1 MKRLILTGLAALAI
15 VTAALGR
22 TDPSYI
28 NNTIQIFPPGVPPMI
43 DATNFINN
51 SAFIDNT
58 FNSLFVS
65 PYETANTVNYT
76 NFGVLGAV
84 EGFQFDTFN
93 TQTARHTSAGNFYN
107 AVGAIVN
114 CGGTNDGPYFT
125 TNAAFFSIGGEAECL
140 VWATNIINRGTIE
153 MGIDSLLSLQG
164 QNVNLSGGLLTMEGF
179 ESGNIFGIVGNLF
192 GNGGIVFGSAGMF
205 DGYWGLGQTRNYNVA
220 GSFGA
225 FFASSPLF
233 WVTNREYTDMQ
244 TAVSSFSGATYLNA
258 ITNAADTNGID
269 VLWQV
274 VYVQNANPTI
284 SNNVYF
290 AGAPV
295 VEWLWPSTNIVTGVT
310 STNHLFFEDGMILY
324 TNLMLMTNGVA
335 PPNTGYGWTYMPTNY
350 FFEEAGFFF
359 GTLPATSAPVPDIFT
374 PNDKEISTEYTAYEV
389 IFEPTTVIPGEVAG
403 QTYSNMPGR
412 IEITAD
418 KQLDLS
424 SSRISGLNYLRL
436 TATNNF
442 TSDSKTRILTEVA
455 DYNLGVTNGTLNGT
469 LTVSNLLAPTCPRLY
484 GLVDVFSTRWT
495 NTSGPFTNIS
505 VSGTNV
511 VTNIFNI
518 TNTYFVTVVNSQLA
532 SSSPSLLQNLTLH
545 ATMNASNVVISDV
558 LNVLSN
564 ITIDAYN
571 VTITTNGP
579 GAQTPAGQ
587 LNFPSGNPLTTS
599 AFPRLRT
606 LTNYGVISVLNAAS
620 FGAPAQPLWDFVN
633 YGRVQAQGCSIWATN
648 FENTG
653 LVDAGPGPINLT
665 ANTAVLSNGVFNAPF
680 NDIILSCGSLLISN
694 QVLNSGHNLTI
705 WATNSL
711 SDGGPASGNFWSA
724 GVLGFSLPILPSI
737 ASLLGTTIT
746 NTAPAY
752 AAVSS
757 QWAGQD
763 LGPVAAGYSNN
774 AALGRLI
781 LDGGLNSS
789 FAFAAPTGA
798 NALYVDYL
806 EFRNFLTNFDGS
818 GDLANLSFGS
828 GMKIYYAQLIIN
840 GVSFAEKLNHK
851 NGGGLNWV
859 AAYAGAFSSTNMVY
873 PDGTT
878 NRLNLALVQS
888 CDLDSNGNGIANCQD
903 PAPVFVPSEMNLTA
917 VFTNTS
923 STTVS
928 SNAVVLSWNSI
939 PFATNSV
946 FFEPS
951 VTATNWQLLTNF
963 VTGPAGGRQRVVDPV
978 GASGKFYRVR
988 VDLAA
993 P

>member
-1 MKRLILTGLAALAI
+1 MKRQILSGLAGLAI
-15 VTAALGR
+15 VSVALGR
-22 TDPSYI
+22 TDPTFI
-28 NNTIQIFPPGVPPMI
+28 NNNVMIFPSVIYPVPPMI

-58 FNSLFVS
+58 FNSLFVT
-65 PYETANTVNYT
+65 PYATANTVNYT
-76 NFGVLGAV
+76 NFGVLGAL
-84 EGFQFDTFN
+84 EGFRFDTYN
-93 TQTARHTSAGNFYN
+93 THTARYTSAGNLHN
-107 AVGAIVN
+107 EVGAIIN
-114 CGGTNDGPYFT
+114 CGGTNNGPYFV
-125 TNAAFFSIGGEAECL
+125 TNAIFFSIAGSAECL
-140 VWATNIINRGTIE
+140 VSATNIINRGTIE

-164 QNVNLSGGLLTMEGF
+164 QNVSLSGGLLNMEGF
-179 ESGNIFGIVGNLF
+179 ETGDLF
-192 GNGGIVFGSAGMF
+192 GFAGTF
-205 DGYWGLGQTRNYNVA
+205 DGYWGLGQTAGYFPA
-220 GSFGA
+220 GSFGP
-225 FFASSPLF
+225 FSASSPSY
-233 WVTNREYTDMQ
+233 WVTNRYYSDMQ
-244 TAVSSFSGATYLNA
+244 TTLSVFPATTYLNA
-258 ITNAADTNGID
+258 ITNAADTNGFD
-269 VLWQV
+269 VIWQV
-274 VYVQNANPTI
+274 VYLQNANPSM

-290 AGAPV
+290 MGSVPIPV
-295 VEWLWPSTNIVTGVT
+295 VEWVWPSTNIITGVA
-310 STNHLFFEDGMILY
+310 STNHLYLEDYMIGI
-324 TNLMLMTNGVA
+324 TNLALVTNGVA
-335 PPNTGYGWTYMPTNY
+335 PPNTGYGATYIPTNY
-350 FFEEAGFFF
+350 FFVQSGLFF
-359 GTLPATSAPVPDIFT
+359 GGLPAPSIVLPDIFT
-374 PNDKEISTEYTAYEV
+374 PNKKISTEYTAYEA
-389 IFEPTTVIPGEVAG
+389 IFQPTTVLVGEVAG
-403 QTYSNMPGR
+403 QTYANMPGR

-418 KQLDLS
+418 KQLDLR

-442 TSDSKTRILTEVA
+442 TRDPSTRILTAIA
-455 DYNLGVTNGTLNGT
+455 DYNLGVTNASM
-469 LTVSNLLAPTCPRLY
+469 TVSNLLAPTCPRLNGY
-484 GLVDVFSTRWT
+484 VDVFSTRWT
-495 NTSGPFTNIS
+495 NIAGPFTNYIY
-505 VSGTNV
+505 TNV
-511 VTNIFNI
+511 FYN
-518 TNTYFVTVVNSQLA
+518 TNTYFVTMVASQLA
-532 SSSPSLLQNLTLH
+532 SSSPSFVQNLTLH
-545 ATMNASNVVISDV
+545 APTNVIISDV

-571 VTITTNGP
+571 VIITTNGP

-587 LNFPSGNPLTTS
+587 LNFPSGMALGSS
-599 AFPRLRT
+599 AFPRLRA
-606 LTNYGVISVLNAAS
+606 LTNYGIISVQNAAS
-620 FGAPAQPLWDFVN
+620 FGAPAQPLWHFVN
-633 YGRVQAQGCSIWATN
+633 HGSVLAMGCSVWATN

-653 LVDAGPGPINLT
+653 LVDAGAGPINLT
-665 ANTAVLSNGVFNAPF
+665 ATSAVLSNGVFNAPY
-680 NDIILSCGSLLISN
+680 NDITLAAGSLLISN
-694 QVLNSGHNLTI
+694 QVLKAGHRLTV

-711 SDGGPASGNFWSA
+711 TDGGPDNGSIWTA
-724 GVLGFSLPILPSI
+724 GVLGFSLPFEPPI

-746 NTAPAY
+746 DTAPAW
-752 AAVSS
+752 ASVNN

-763 LGPVAAGYSNN
+763 RGPSLAGYSNN

-806 EFRNFLTNFDGS
+806 EFRDNMANFDGS
-818 GDLANLSFGS
+818 GNLANLYFGP
-828 GMKIYYAQLIIN
+828 GMKLYYAQLIIN

-903 PAPVFVPSEMNLTA
+903 PAPIFVPSEMNLTA

-963 VTGPAGGRQRVVDPV
+963 VSGPAGGRQRVVDPV